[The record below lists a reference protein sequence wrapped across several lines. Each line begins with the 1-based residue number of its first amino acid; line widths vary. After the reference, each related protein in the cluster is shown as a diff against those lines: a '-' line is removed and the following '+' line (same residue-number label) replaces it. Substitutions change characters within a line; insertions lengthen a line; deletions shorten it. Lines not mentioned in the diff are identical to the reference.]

1 MLKHIPLLCIL
12 CLLNTTSFASEKPS
26 AAELEEWFNDES
38 ESKIDQVNEGQI
50 HFIKAPNKK
59 VLHSDNRLQITQQSI
74 DDGWVK
80 LHQCYRH
87 LDAVPEVEVVY
98 QYHSMRDLKIE
109 KTSGI
114 GKAQVENNTV
124 QLKDVSKQASLCV
137 SAEVRAFYQNDDKTF
152 TLVSG
157 PYQRRFLDGYYPMH
171 VTLEIHYP
179 DDVLRFLS
187 ARPDSP
193 AGFRIERSKNRLHI
207 RNKNTAR

>member
-87 LDAVPEVEVVY
+87 L
-98 QYHSMRDLKIE
+98 R
-109 KTSGI
+109 
-114 GKAQVENNTV
+114 
-124 QLKDVSKQASLCV
+124 C
-137 SAEVRAFYQNDDKTF
+137 
-152 TLVSG
+152 
-157 PYQRRFLDGYYPMH
+157 
-171 VTLEIHYP
+171 
-179 DDVLRFLS
+179 LR
-187 ARPDSP
+187 
-193 AGFRIERSKNRLHI
+193 
-207 RNKNTAR
+207 